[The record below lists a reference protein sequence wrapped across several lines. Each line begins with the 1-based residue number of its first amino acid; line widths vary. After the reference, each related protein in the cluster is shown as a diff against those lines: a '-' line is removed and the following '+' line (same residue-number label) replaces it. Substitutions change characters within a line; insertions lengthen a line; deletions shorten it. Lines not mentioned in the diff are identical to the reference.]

1 MNPAESGWVVG
12 LTGLPAGHNG
22 STVPTYEYL
31 CKECGHQWEAEQR
44 ISADPLKDCPSCH
57 KPAASRQI
65 SAGNFI
71 LKGGGWYADLYSSS
85 SKPKADTKASD
96 AKSESKT
103 ETKSETKTE
112 AKVEAKP
119 ATNPPPKSSS

>member
-1 MNPAESGWVVG
+1 M
-12 LTGLPAGHNG
+12 TGLPAGHNG

-44 ISADPLKDCPSCH
+44 ISADPLKDCPSCG
-57 KPAASRQI
+57 KAAASRQI